1 MARRYSHR
9 PLFPNP
15 VVSFFLF
22 WLGYILNGST
32 LPPSVTFCTARYGDA
47 TYLSERRI
55 VDRRLSSTYLQHRRE
70 GVAILNILNLVKQT
84 EGLRESL
91 REFSNRTAA
100 KSCPGK
106 CSSRIARHS
115 IWDRGAQ
122 GVHTNFDIG

>member
-1 MARRYSHR
+1 MRGVVLAGGTGSRLN
-9 PLFPNP
+9 PLTRVTNKHLLP
-15 VVSFFLF
+15 VYDS
-22 WLGYILNGST
+22 
-32 LPPSVTFCTARYGDA
+32 DA